1 MRGPPLAWR
10 GGNESE
16 SRLSAQG
23 ERFEGCLDLKG
34 KEQLMLRIRD
44 KEINVSGSL
53 HLLHSAPY
61 STAAI

>member
-44 KEINVSGSL
+44 KEIKYRA
-53 HLLHSAPY
+53 HYITP
-61 STAAI
+61 